1 MLNKEMSAGTN
12 AEQSKKDETRLPSSP
27 TSGNTNV
34 VRSPKQIVVLKK
46 NEMLIESNNK
56 RIKVSD
62 RVLFVTNVAQINI
75 PICNLFNFLNGII
88 EKGNKEGHTFI
99 LSE

>member
-34 VRSPKQIVVLKK
+34 VRSWLLSYRRKAAKEKGRTATCNKFLSLHNFLSSQNKEQMFVVRWLA
-46 NEMLIESNNK
+46 
-56 RIKVSD
+56 
-62 RVLFVTNVAQINI
+62 VAQ
-75 PICNLFNFLNGII
+75 
-88 EKGNKEGHTFI
+88 
-99 LSE
+99 